1 MWTADDWRVLSRC
14 CSGVNVSECLCVC
27 VSVVGGGSSGC
38 NRFIHDNALHKE
50 ARKRVCG
57 LKPSQNTNH
66 CHICTRKRAAN
77 HQRMW
82 PLKTAHYRKHST
94 EQRNTKD
101 NAKAKPSENK
111 WRRFSSALK
120 WAATWPTA
128 SDPMLSGYHCR
139 QSQCQIAI
147 NGNAA
152 WSWWRVVG
160 VVVGVGVGLLQ
171 TSGQNS
177 AVHPRLQET
186 FPPLRTA
193 MSSSWPR
200 EMDGW
205 SEEAWVKPFMSMLM
219 TLAEQRGRPRPLL
232 SAPSW
237 LYTWVSPNN
246 SLIFKYYDDPDNWK
260 PSQTRTSVSFSFG
273 FFFSKIYFTLI
284 CFFEYPYSLDLNRL
298 DHFMAIFFMNYN
310 RTLN

>member
-1 MWTADDWRVLSRC
+1 MTDVC
-14 CSGVNVSECLCVC
+14 CLAAAVVWMSASVCVC
-27 VSVVGGGSSGC
+27 VWVWWVEGAVDSTDSYMTTRCIKRQERECVGW
-38 NRFIHDNALHKE
+38 
-50 ARKRVCG
+50 
-57 LKPSQNTNH
+57 SQVKIQNH
-66 CHICTRKRAAN
+66 CHICTRKRAAK

-82 PLKTAHYRKHST
+82 PLKAAPYRKHST
-94 EQRNTKD
+94 EQRNAKD

-139 QSQCQIAI
+139 QSQCQIAV

-152 WSWWRVVG
+152 WWWWRVVG
-160 VVVGVGVGLLQ
+160 VGVVVGPQ

-193 MSSSWPR
+193 MSTSWPR

-205 SEEAWVKPFMSMLM
+205 SEEGWVKPFMSMLT

-237 LYTWVSPNN
+237 LHTWVSPNN
-246 SLIFKYYDDPDNWK
+246 SLILKYYDDPDNWK
-260 PSQTRTSVSFSFG
+260 PSQSFFQR
-273 FFFSKIYFTLI
+273 FSWAL
-284 CFFEYPYSLDLNRL
+284 
-298 DHFMAIFFMNYN
+298 
-310 RTLN
+310 